1 MNPPGDADIKALLP
15 SFLPRD
21 DSAIVKPLGAG
32 NINDTYR
39 IQFKHR
45 PSVVLQ
51 KINGDVFPV
60 PAVVAD
66 NAKIIADHIRGVEPQ
81 SDFACTVPRIIET
94 TGGTSHIVDDKQQV
108 WRMMEFIE
116 NSQTYSAVSSEK
128 QAYEGG
134 KILGWFHH
142 QMRGYDRGKLTNP
155 LPGFHDL
162 PTYLS
167 AYDRIRRGHRRAIS
181 AELRYCSE
189 QVEQRVG
196 DSELL
201 LDGTRSGR
209 IRKRI
214 IHGDPKIGNILFD
227 RESGDAIA
235 LIDLDTV
242 MAGVVQLDLGDA
254 LRSFCNRAGEDPA
267 DHESV
272 HFDLS
277 LCRTFL
283 KGYFHAH
290 PTLESGER
298 AFIYQGLRLMTYELA
313 LRFFSDYLDNNRYF
327 KVADEDENLRRSLV
341 QFRYLNAIERCQE
354 GIETVISNLS

>member
-1 MNPPGDADIKALLP
+1 MNPPGGVDIKALLP

-21 DSAIVKPLGAG
+21 DSATVIPLGAG

-39 IQFKHR
+39 IQFNHR
-45 PSVVLQ
+45 PPVVLQ

-66 NAKIIADHIRGVEPQ
+66 NAKMVADHIRGAHPR
-81 SDFACTVPRIIET
+81 SDFTYTVPRIIET
-94 TGGTSHIVDDKQQV
+94 MAGASHIVDDKQQV

-128 QAYEGG
+128 QAFEGG

-142 QMRGYDRGKLTNP
+142 QMRGYDPGKLTNP

-162 PTYLS
+162 PAYLS
-167 AYDRIRRGHRRAIS
+167 TYERIRKGHRRAIS

-189 QVEQRVG
+189 QVEQRLG

-201 LDGTRSGR
+201 LDGMRSGR
-209 IRKRI
+209 ISKRI
-214 IHGDPKIGNILFD
+214 IHGDPKIGNMLFD
-227 RESGDAIA
+227 RNSEDGIA

-254 LRSFCNRAGEDPA
+254 LRSFCNRAGEDPT

-290 PTLESGER
+290 PTLESDER
-298 AFIYQGLRLMTYELA
+298 VFIYQGLRLMTFELA

-341 QFRYLNAIERCQE
+341 QFRYLNDIEQWEEAIEA
-354 GIETVISNLS
+354 VISDLS